1 MAIAR
6 IGIIGTG
13 HISEIYCQN
22 LTSAYDNTEII
33 ACADVNR
40 QAAEAKAAKWNIPN
54 VLTVEQL
61 LAREDVDIV
70 VNLTPP
76 KNHYEIIKAA
86 LLAGKHVFTEKP
98 LATTAA
104 EADELVALAEER
116 GRMLGAAPETNY
128 GASVSTGKSLIDSG
142 AIGKVL
148 YVDAHFRWPG
158 DEDWH
163 PNPAFL
169 YQPGAGP
176 LYDRGPYF
184 LNALVDIL
192 GEADEVSAM
201 TAIGFPTRTVTS
213 KLRYGEVFPVETPS
227 HVQGM
232 IRFASGVLAT
242 LLLSFDI
249 KGPRDSAIEI
259 FGTEGSIL
267 IREPIGFGYPVYLS
281 RNSQPYEEVPFVND
295 LTGNIRGYAVS
306 DMARCLE
313 TGRTDHMAPGTRARH
328 LLHIMEKM
336 LESAQCGRVCKV
348 DSPLC
353 EALR

>member
-1 MAIAR
+1 MRIAK

-22 LTSAYDNTEII
+22 LTTVHENTEII

-40 QAAEAKAAKWNIPN
+40 EAAQKKAAKWNIPY
-54 VLTVEQL
+54 VLTVEEL
-61 LAREDVDIV
+61 LAREDIDIV

-104 EADELVALAEER
+104 EADELMELAAQM
-116 GRMLGAAPETNY
+116 GKMLGAAPETNY
-128 GASVSTGKSLIDSG
+128 GAGVSTAKDLLAKN

-148 YVDAHFRWPG
+148 YADAHFRWPG
-158 DEDWH
+158 DENWH

-184 LNALVDIL
+184 LNVLVDLL
-192 GEADEVSAM
+192 GGVKEVCAM

-232 IRFASGVLAT
+232 LRFESGVLAT
-242 LLLSFDI
+242 MLLSFDI
-249 KGPRDSAIEI
+249 KGPYDSAIEI

-267 IREPIGFGYPVYLS
+267 IKEPIGFGNPVYLS
-281 RNSQPYEEVPFVND
+281 KNTQEYEEVPFVND
-295 LTGNIRGYAVS
+295 LTGNIRGYSVA
-306 DMARCLE
+306 DMAACIE
-313 TGRTDHMAPGTRARH
+313 TGRADFLAPGSRARH

-336 LESAQCGRVCKV
+336 LESADTGRVCQV
-348 DSPLC
+348 DSPL
-353 EALR
+353 

>member
-1 MAIAR
+1 MQIAK

-22 LTSAYDNTEII
+22 LTTVHENTEII
-33 ACADVNR
+33 ACADINR
-40 QAAEAKAAKWNIPN
+40 EAAEKKAAKWNIPY
-54 VLTVEQL
+54 VLTVEEL
-61 LAREDVDIV
+61 LAREDIDIV

-128 GASVSTGKSLIDSG
+128 GAGVSTAKALLKEG

-148 YVDAHFRWPG
+148 YADAHFRWPG
-158 DEDWH
+158 DENWH

-184 LNALVDIL
+184 LNVLVDLL
-192 GEADEVSAM
+192 GSAQEVAAM
-201 TAIGFPTRTVTS
+201 TSIGFPTRTVTS

-232 IRFASGVLAT
+232 LRFVSGVLCT
-242 LLLSFDI
+242 IMLSFDI
-249 KGPRDSAIEI
+249 KGPYDSAIEI

-267 IREPIGFGYPVYLS
+267 IKEPIGFGNPVYLS
-281 RNSQPYEEVPFVND
+281 KNTEPYEEVPFVND
-295 LTGNIRGYAVS
+295 LTGNIRGYSVA
-306 DMARCLE
+306 DMAECIE

-336 LESAQCGRVCKV
+336 LESAETGSFCKI
-348 DSPLC
+348 DTPL
-353 EALR
+353 

>member
-1 MAIAR
+1 MRIAK

-22 LTSAYDNTEII
+22 LTTVHENTEII

-40 QAAEAKAAKWNIPN
+40 EAAQKKSAKWNIPY
-54 VLTVEQL
+54 VLTVEEL
-61 LAREDVDIV
+61 LAREDIDIV

-104 EADELVALAEER
+104 EADELMELATKM
-116 GRMLGAAPETNY
+116 GKMLGAAPETNY
-128 GASVSTGKSLIDSG
+128 GAGVSTARDLLAKGT
-142 AIGKVL
+142 IGKVL
-148 YVDAHFRWPG
+148 YADAHFRWPG
-158 DEDWH
+158 DENWH

-184 LNALVDIL
+184 LNVLVDLL
-192 GEADEVSAM
+192 GGVKEVCAM

-232 IRFASGVLAT
+232 LRFESGVLAT
-242 LLLSFDI
+242 MLLSFDI
-249 KGPRDSAIEI
+249 KGPYDSAIEI

-267 IREPIGFGYPVYLS
+267 IKEPIGFGNPVYLS
-281 RNSQPYEEVPFVND
+281 KNTQEYEEVPFVND
-295 LTGNIRGYAVS
+295 LTGNIRGYSVA
-306 DMARCLE
+306 DMAACIE
-313 TGRTDHMAPGTRARH
+313 TGRTDFMAPGSRARH

-336 LESAQCGRVCKV
+336 LESADTGRVCQV
-348 DSPLC
+348 DSPL
-353 EALR
+353 